1 MINRLLIRIKTLQ
14 ILYNYYRVKNMSVDG
29 AISTLKRALDAS
41 YQLYFFLCGLP
52 LEISDIAEQRLEKE
66 QEKFIKDL
74 ELIDLYSHL
83 SQNKLVEIIR
93 RDTNFVEE
101 YDQLSHQMMTRGL
114 VDYIQSLTNDA
125 TNYIR
130 DKKSEVDWDDL
141 TSIRSAWRSFFGEFT
156 QDSLFTELL
165 EETNTYL
172 NDDIPIVY
180 SFVPKVIN
188 AISDE
193 KNYSDVLKPAYAN
206 EDDSS
211 FGTTLL
217 EKSITNGAEYREI
230 ISRYFKNWDKERV
243 SEMDYL
249 ILQLAVTEAIHFPT
263 IATRVTINEYLNL
276 AHHYSTPNSYTFIN
290 GILHELFTDLKK
302 EGKIL
307 GE

>member
-1 MINRLLIRIKTLQ
+1 MSLNGAITTLQ
-14 ILYNYYRVKNMSVDG
+14 K
-29 AISTLKRALDAS
+29 ALDAS

-74 ELIDLYSHL
+74 ELINLYSHL
-83 SQNKLVEIIR
+83 SHNKLVDAIR
-93 RDTNFVEE
+93 CDAKFTEE
-101 YDQLSHQMMTRGL
+101 FYAISHQMMTRGL
-114 VDYIQSLTNDA
+114 IDYVQSLT
-125 TNYIR
+125 TNTINFI
-130 DKKSEVDWDDL
+130 KEEKNKINWEELS
-141 TSIRSAWRSFFGEFT
+141 SIRIAWRSFFGELT
-156 QDSLFTELL
+156 QDQLFAELL

-193 KNYSDVLKPAYAN
+193 KSISDILKPAYAN
-206 EDDSS
+206 KEDAD

-217 EKSITNGAEYREI
+217 EKAITNGEEYRGI
-230 ISRYFKNWDKERV
+230 ISRYFKNWDKDRV

-249 ILQLAVTEAIHFPT
+249 ILQLAMTEAIHFPT

-302 EGKIL
+302 EGRIL
-307 GE
+307 GD